1 MKASSQT
8 AHGRVPQ
15 QLFAATSPPP
25 HPPPPPAF
33 QGSMYNLAG
42 LGINVSVWSQILG
55 LWGFSA
61 ICLGSTRPSP
71 WHDQGLGFDAK

>member
-25 HPPPPPAF
+25 LPQHFRAAC
-33 QGSMYNLAG
+33 YNLAG